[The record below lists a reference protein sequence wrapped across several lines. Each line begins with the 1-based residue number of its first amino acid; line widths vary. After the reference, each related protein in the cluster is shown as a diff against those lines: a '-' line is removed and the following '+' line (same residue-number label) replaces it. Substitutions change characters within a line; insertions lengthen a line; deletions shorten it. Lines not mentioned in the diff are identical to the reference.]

1 MQIHG
6 ASLAPL
12 RLLAV
17 AREPDLEV
25 ALEDQVILEALMM
38 MEMADLVI
46 MMAGAVMAEADLTDA
61 AGRMD
66 RPGEDLPQAAA
77 AAAAAEEDPRQD
89 PLVPQS
95 EEAGGVGEEEEIL
108 TRTMCCSSASRS

>member
-66 RPGEDLPQAAA
+66 RPGEDLPQAVV
-77 AAAAAEEDPRQD
+77 AAAEEDPRQD
-89 PLVPQS
+89 PLVPQP
-95 EEAGGVGEEEEIL
+95 EEAGGVGEEEETP
-108 TRTMCCSSASRS
+108 TRTMCCGSASRS

>member
-46 MMAGAVMAEADLTDA
+46 KMAGAVMAEADLTDA

-77 AAAAAEEDPRQD
+77 AAEEDPRQD
-89 PLVPQS
+89 PLVPQP

-108 TRTMCCSSASRS
+108 TRTVCCSSASRS

>member
-25 ALEDQVILEALMM
+25 APEEQVILETLVAT
-38 MEMADLVI
+38 EMADLVI

-61 AGRMD
+61 AGRM
-66 RPGEDLPQAAA
+66 RHSL
-77 AAAAAEEDPRQD
+77 
-89 PLVPQS
+89 QS
-95 EEAGGVGEEEEIL
+95 
-108 TRTMCCSSASRS
+108 TMVMQWPP